1 MKKFLS
7 FFAMAAIALTF
18 AACSDD
24 EEGQTP
30 NEPVTTMTDVVAGTY
45 STSINVNL
53 NGTDLPE
60 ANYDVVIEKANDTEI
75 NFVLNDFS
83 ISLGTGEA
91 LNLGDIRLD
100 EVAISQSGSNYTFAT
115 TDTLTLAIFP
125 GMDAVP
131 VPIDFVGSFTSSTID
146 ATIDIN
152 LSGMQI
158 LVEITGSKNGSTGGE
173 EVEPTPGGEEEPE
186 VALSAIAAGDY
197 ACNIA
202 VELNGTPFPA
212 SENAVTIEAVN
223 DSTVNFVL
231 KDFSIS
237 LGESSLTPTNEN
249 GEAKITLTDVV
260 LTESD
265 GGIVFTKEQTP
276 NLVIAEGSPA
286 IPVPIVANG
295 TFADNSL
302 NAHFDINIGEAMVIA
317 VTIEGQK

>member
-1 MKKFLS
+1 
-7 FFAMAAIALTF
+7 
-18 AACSDD
+18 
-24 EEGQTP
+24 
-30 NEPVTTMTDVVAGTY
+30 
-45 STSINVNL
+45 
-53 NGTDLPE
+53 
-60 ANYDVVIEKANDTEI
+60 
-75 NFVLNDFS
+75 
-83 ISLGTGEA
+83 
-91 LNLGDIRLD
+91 
-100 EVAISQSGSNYTFAT
+100 
-115 TDTLTLAIFP
+115 
-125 GMDAVP
+125 MDAVP

-202 VELNGTPFPA
+202 VELNGTPLPA

-276 NLVIAEGSPA
+276 NLVIAEDSPA